1 MLFGLEFTL
10 ILDSSSHPWRSSDTR
25 IPRVT
30 VLHMS
35 QKKCCKSKHQQIFW
49 ATKLRSWCIK
59 ASESFREFV
68 KASGANDSK
77 ADQTFSGQTCWHWEQ
92 QTATCPGAL
101 EQVTSIF
108 QSGTQTSQNPGLPH
122 VERSSCQSHVA
133 ATMKSKHCS
142 STCPELPRN
151 KRPSDKIKCHNT
163 RQKTVLFQKS
173 RSGVGAKRS
182 KQSASPKPCSPKLP
196 RTYSYGMLLS
206 SAGFIQHPKAN
217 SIEHT
222 DLLRKAA
229 TYGSVWT

>member
-108 QSGTQTSQNPGLPH
+108 QKWNTNIAKPW
-122 VERSSCQSHVA
+122 
-133 ATMKSKHCS
+133 AT
-142 STCPELPRN
+142 PRWE
-151 KRPSDKIKCHNT
+151 IF
-163 RQKTVLFQKS
+163 L
-173 RSGVGAKRS
+173 
-182 KQSASPKPCSPKLP
+182 PKPRCCNHEEQALLQHLSWAPK
-196 RTYSYGMLLS
+196 
-206 SAGFIQHPKAN
+206 
-217 SIEHT
+217 E
-222 DLLRKAA
+222 
-229 TYGSVWT
+229 